1 MKSLRV
7 QYDKAEDK
15 FTFIK
20 EQSKQEWVDVCERFD
35 NDVHRLR
42 DETAHP
48 PYTGLYE
55 CFDEHNHPAY
65 YLVEENAQ
73 LRKIRQQVFLSKL
86 GR

>member
-1 MKSLRV
+1 MKSLQV

-15 FTFIK
+15 LTFIK
-20 EQSKQEWVDVCERFD
+20 KQSKEEWVDVCERFD

-42 DETAHP
+42 DEKAHP

-55 CFDEHNHPAY
+55 CFDEDNNPTY
-65 YLVEENAQ
+65 YLVEESAE